1 MAIVRGSFMLMA
13 IAALI
18 FAIVLPAA
26 VHGHEG
32 HHHAPAP
39 APVGHAANGGSP
51 IDQGI
56 ACMLMMVALVLT
68 YLIHPL
74 EASPYKLF

>member
-18 FAIVLPAA
+18 FSIVFPAA

-39 APVGHAANGGSP
+39 APATHAAND
-51 IDQGI
+51 DQGI

>member
-1 MAIVRGSFMLMA
+1 MAIVKGSFMLMA

-18 FAIVLPAA
+18 FAIVFPAA

-39 APVGHAANGGSP
+39 APAP